1 MRLPNNLC
9 KDNRFQIRVVGMHS
23 CTTLSFTMKS
33 CLVHVS
39 FLPLTSVAFPPL
51 RNGWGGRNFFLGVVG
66 MVGMVGVV
74 EVVGMVG
81 VVEVVGVV
89 GVVGL
94 VW

>member
-23 CTTLSFTMKS
+23 CTTSSFTMKS

-51 RNGWGGRNFFLGVVG
+51 RNGWGGRNCLFFGGGRDGRSGCNGWGEKLNGD
-66 MVGMVGVV
+66 
-74 EVVGMVG
+74 ED
-81 VVEVVGVV
+81 
-89 GVVGL
+89 
-94 VW
+94 